1 MAMRVPAGPI
11 RSARRRAWPPAPNVQ
26 STTTSPGA
34 GAVRSI
40 SSPARTGT
48 WEPVMS
54 RRIAKL
60 LRHLLD
66 LRIEALLNGAPA
78 LLAPHL
84 EVVPHPDHHDLL
96 LDPGVGQQGRRQ
108 RHP

>member
-34 GAVRSI
+34 GAVRSM

-66 LRIEALLNGAPA
+66 LRIEALLLGSPA
-78 LLAPHL
+78 LAAPDL
-84 EVVPHPDHHDLL
+84 QVVPNADHD
-96 LDPGVGQQGRRQ
+96 DVPVDA
-108 RHP
+108 